1 MVETTVEI
9 ANKVGCAEVIGRVVE
24 DLKDESEPYRKM
36 VMETVESVVQNLGAA
51 DLDVRLEV
59 CPIVYVCMYIS
70 QVLSCNLYVVVY
82 RSNWWMAYSMRSKSK
97 YRMIRK

>member
-59 CPIVYVCMYIS
+59 CSCQYCMMGIAYFAI
-70 QVLSCNLYVVVY
+70 QV
-82 RSNWWMAYSMRSKSK
+82 
-97 YRMIRK
+97 